1 MAIRLLLDK
10 ICLKSGSMRHAYPIL
25 LEMMN
30 RPVTII
36 GGGAVAA
43 RKAAALLAGGA
54 TQIRAVSPKFVRD
67 FPEPVQKIADNFAP
81 VHLDGAGL
89 VFAATDSAAV
99 NDAVV
104 AEARKRGIWVNRADP
119 DEDDPADFVTPAVL
133 RCGAI
138 TVAVSASGSPALAP
152 VIRDLLA
159 GSLGNEWINL
169 AEASRELR
177 PRIKSAGLPIARR
190 REIFRDLATPEAA
203 QTLADKGAEGLWA
216 WLSKKFPELATSPA
230 ADDAAKRVSDN
241 LDGSSAR

>member
-1 MAIRLLLDK
+1 
-10 ICLKSGSMRHAYPIL
+10 MRHVYPIL
-25 LEMMN
+25 LEMTN
-30 RPVTII
+30 RPVTIV

-54 TQIRAVSPKFVRD
+54 TQIRAVAPKFVRD
-67 FPEPVQKIADNFAP
+67 FPEQVQKIADNFAP
-81 VHLDGAGL
+81 VHLDGAAL

-104 AEARKRGIWVNRADP
+104 AEARQRGIWVNRADP
-119 DEDDPADFVTPAVL
+119 DEDDPADFATPAVL

-138 TVAVSASGSPALAP
+138 TVAVSASGSPALAA

-177 PRIKSAGLPIARR
+177 PRIKSAGLPITKR
-190 REIFRDLATPEAA
+190 REIFRDLATPQAA
-203 QTLADKGAEGLWA
+203 AAVADSGADGLWE
-216 WLSKKFPELATSPA
+216 WIRNKFPELSAESPNINSS
-230 ADDAAKRVSDN
+230 DAK
-241 LDGSSAR
+241 